1 MPGISAPAGP
11 GHESQRDRRYP
22 LMSNEMTTEM
32 TPELRRRNV
41 RTAWLLAAFAAFMLL
56 TSIPFWKGLA
66 NMIAASGL

>member
-1 MPGISAPAGP
+1 MNDI
-11 GHESQRDRRYP
+11 Q
-22 LMSNEMTTEM
+22 MNIQMTTET

-41 RTAWLLAAFAAFMLL
+41 RTAWLLAGFAAFMFL

>member
-1 MPGISAPAGP
+1 
-11 GHESQRDRRYP
+11 
-22 LMSNEMTTEM
+22 MSNEMTTEM

-66 NMIAASGL
+66 NMIAASGGL

>member
-1 MPGISAPAGP
+1 MIDS
-11 GHESQRDRRYP
+11 HMSSQ
-22 LMSNEMTTEM
+22 MTTDT

-41 RTAWLLAAFAAFMLL
+41 RTAWLLAGFAAFMFL